1 LDCHFEA
8 WTKISKLSNKN
19 TNSYLLSAIGY
30 VPIVLLFWAIS
41 LSGCRERQ
49 FARATPQMDTKA
61 EYWVRVLLL
70 DNVATCRLKSRTGF
84 SVLDP
89 ETLTTQAHF
98 EQVDVPLDIT
108 ISSGQI
114 IMGGRDFTGS
124 GIVILPDEP
133 YILNVNGEDYR
144 GKLKFVLNPDGKGFD
159 VINLVPI
166 EPYLAGVIGAE
177 MPDYW
182 ESAALE
188 AQAIAARTYCL
199 YIKRRFGS
207 GRSWDLKKTQA
218 HQVYRGVRAESSQVW
233 NAVNITSGQVLL
245 SKKRDSD
252 GDYELFPAFYSSAC
266 GGHTED
272 SNKVF
277 SGDSFESLVGVRCP
291 YCKAVARPRFFL
303 WPMVQFDKA
312 EVTEKLLKKYPSL
325 KALGQ
330 VVNIAAQSQSNYG
343 DFSRLT
349 SVTLGGS
356 TGKIGHLKA
365 EDLRLTID
373 PSGRKIRSTICQIVG
388 VDDKWRFL
396 YGRGWGHGVG
406 MCQCGAQAMARGGK
420 TAREILS
427 YYYRGSRTSTID
439 Y

>member
-1 LDCHFEA
+1 ME
-8 WTKISKLSNKN
+8 TK
-19 TNSYLLSAIGY
+19 
-30 VPIVLLFWAIS
+30 P
-41 LSGCRERQ
+41 
-49 FARATPQMDTKA
+49 

-84 SVLDP
+84 SVLEP
-89 ETLTTQAHF
+89 ETLTTQARF
-98 EQVDVPLDIT
+98 EQVDGPLDIT
-108 ISSGQI
+108 VSSGELT
-114 IMGGRDFTGS
+114 MGRQAFTGC
-124 GIVILPDEP
+124 GVVILPDEP

-144 GKLKFVLNPDGKGFD
+144 GKLKFVLNPDGQGFD

-182 ESAALE
+182 EPAALE

-199 YIKRRFGS
+199 YIKKRFGS

-233 NAVNITSGQVLL
+233 NAVNITSGQVLFC
-245 SKKRDSD
+245 KKRGADS
-252 GDYELFPAFYSSAC
+252 GYELFPAYYSSAC

-272 SNKVF
+272 SNNVF

-291 YCKAVARPRFFL
+291 YCKGVARPRFFL
-303 WPMVQFDKA
+303 WPMVQFDKT
-312 EVTEKLLKKYPSL
+312 EVTKKLLRKYPSL
-325 KALGQ
+325 KALGE
-330 VVNIAAQSQSNYG
+330 VVRIVVQSQSDYG

-349 SVTLGGS
+349 SVMLEGS
-356 TGKIGHLKA
+356 TGERGHLKA

-373 PSGRKIRSTICQIVG
+373 PSGRKIRSTVCQIVE

-420 TAREILS
+420 TAMEILS
-427 YYYRGSRTSTID
+427 YYYQGSRISNLD

>member
-1 LDCHFEA
+1 
-8 WTKISKLSNKN
+8 
-19 TNSYLLSAIGY
+19 
-30 VPIVLLFWAIS
+30 
-41 LSGCRERQ
+41 
-49 FARATPQMDTKA
+49 
-61 EYWVRVLLL
+61 
-70 DNVATCRLKSRTGF
+70 
-84 SVLDP
+84 
-89 ETLTTQAHF
+89 
-98 EQVDVPLDIT
+98 
-108 ISSGQI
+108 
-114 IMGGRDFTGS
+114 
-124 GIVILPDEP
+124 
-133 YILNVNGEDYR
+133 
-144 GKLKFVLNPDGKGFD
+144 
-159 VINLVPI
+159 
-166 EPYLAGVIGAE
+166 
-177 MPDYW
+177 
-182 ESAALE
+182 
-188 AQAIAARTYCL
+188 
-199 YIKRRFGS
+199 
-207 GRSWDLKKTQA
+207 
-218 HQVYRGVRAESSQVW
+218 
-233 NAVNITSGQVLL
+233 
-245 SKKRDSD
+245 
-252 GDYELFPAFYSSAC
+252 
-266 GGHTED
+266 
-272 SNKVF
+272 
-277 SGDSFESLVGVRCP
+277 
-291 YCKAVARPRFFL
+291 
-303 WPMVQFDKA
+303 MVQFDKA

>member
-19 TNSYLLSAIGY
+19 TNSYLLSAVGY

-49 FARATPQMDTKA
+49 FARPTPQMDTKA

-70 DNVATCRLKSRTGF
+70 DNVATCRLKSRMGF
-84 SVLDP
+84 SVLES
-89 ETLTTQAHF
+89 ETLTTQARF

-114 IMGGRDFTGS
+114 TMGGRGFTGS
-124 GIVILPDEP
+124 GVVILPDEP
-133 YILNVNGEDYR
+133 YILDVNGEDYR
-144 GKLKFVLNPDGKGFD
+144 GKLKFVLNPDGQGFD

-182 ESAALE
+182 EPAALE
-188 AQAIAARTYCL
+188 TQAIAARTYCL
-199 YIKRRFGS
+199 YIKRRFGG

-218 HQVYRGVRAESSQVW
+218 HQVYHGVRAESSQVW

-245 SKKRDSD
+245 SKKRDFN

-272 SNKVF
+272 SNNVF

-312 EVTEKLLKKYPSL
+312 EVTEKLLRKYPSL

-330 VVNIAAQSQSNYG
+330 VVSITAQSQSDYG

-356 TGKIGHLKA
+356 TGKNGHLKA

-388 VDDKWRFL
+388 VEDKWRFL

-406 MCQCGAQAMARGGK
+406 MCQCGAQAMAREGK

-427 YYYRGSRTSTID
+427 YYYRDSRVSTID

>member
-1 LDCHFEA
+1 ME
-8 WTKISKLSNKN
+8 TK
-19 TNSYLLSAIGY
+19 
-30 VPIVLLFWAIS
+30 P
-41 LSGCRERQ
+41 
-49 FARATPQMDTKA
+49 

-84 SVLDP
+84 SVLEP
-89 ETLTTQAHF
+89 ETLTTQARF
-98 EQVDVPLDIT
+98 EQVDGPLDIT
-108 ISSGQI
+108 VSSGELT
-114 IMGGRDFTGS
+114 MGGQAFTGC
-124 GIVILPDEP
+124 GVVFLPDEP
-133 YILNVNGEDYR
+133 YIMNVNGEDYR
-144 GKLKFVLNPDGKGFD
+144 GKLKFVINPDGKGFD
-159 VINLVPI
+159 LINLIPI

-182 ESAALE
+182 EPAALE

-199 YIKRRFGS
+199 YIKKRFGS

-233 NAVNITSGQVLL
+233 NAINITSGQVLL
-245 SKKRDSD
+245 SKKGGSES
-252 GDYELFPAFYSSAC
+252 DYELFPAFYSSAC

-277 SGDSFESLVGVRCP
+277 SGGSFESLVGVSCP
-291 YCKAVARPRFFL
+291 YCKAVARPHFFL
-303 WPMVQFDKA
+303 WPMVQFDKT

-325 KALGQ
+325 KSLGE
-330 VVNIAAQSQSNYG
+330 VVSIATQSQSDYG

-356 TGKIGHLKA
+356 TGKSGHLKA

-373 PSGRKIRSTICQIVG
+373 PSGRKIRSTICQIVSEE
-388 VDDKWRFL
+388 DKWSFL

-406 MCQCGAQAMARGGK
+406 MCQCGAQAMAREGK

-427 YYYRGSRTSTID
+427 YYYRDSRISTID

>member
-1 LDCHFEA
+1 MDCHFEA

-252 GDYELFPAFYSSAC
+252 GDYELFTVRRAAVTPKTVTKFSA
-266 GGHTED
+266 
-272 SNKVF
+272 
-277 SGDSFESLVGVRCP
+277 
-291 YCKAVARPRFFL
+291 A
-303 WPMVQFDKA
+303 
-312 EVTEKLLKKYPSL
+312 
-325 KALGQ
+325 
-330 VVNIAAQSQSNYG
+330 
-343 DFSRLT
+343 
-349 SVTLGGS
+349 
-356 TGKIGHLKA
+356 
-365 EDLRLTID
+365 
-373 PSGRKIRSTICQIVG
+373 
-388 VDDKWRFL
+388 
-396 YGRGWGHGVG
+396 
-406 MCQCGAQAMARGGK
+406 
-420 TAREILS
+420 ILS
-427 YYYRGSRTSTID
+427 SHWLASGARIVKL
-439 Y
+439 